1 MRIFPL
7 FQRENVYISLIS
19 EEKYVYFPLFQ
30 RKNAYISL
38 ITEEKC
44 VYFLY
49 YRGKVRTLITEEK
62 CVCLVQRSFLD
73 FLWSLSV
80 IFVVSYRWTSGVG
93 ILEYFMG
100 AVDLFQSFFSRVEI
114 AKTKQWNEVLSPS
127 MKCSIILSQ

>member
-44 VYFLY
+44 VYFL
-49 YRGKVRTLITEEK
+49 ITEEK
-62 CVCLVQRSFLD
+62 CVYFPYYRGKMCIFPLLQRESAYPYYRGKMRMFGTAILSRFPLKSKCYLCYKLSLD
-73 FLWSLSV
+73 LWSWYFRIFHGSCRSISV
-80 IFVVSYRWTSGVG
+80 F
-93 ILEYFMG
+93 
-100 AVDLFQSFFSRVEI
+100 LFSCG
-114 AKTKQWNEVLSPS
+114 NG
-127 MKCSIILSQ
+127 